1 MTEHSFSRRDAL
13 AVLPAAAAGSALA
26 GLARPAAAQTAA
38 QATHHR
44 TVSIDGIEI
53 FYREAGP
60 ADAPVLLLLHGFPSS
75 SRMFRKLIPALSDR
89 YRLIAPDYPGF
100 GHSAV
105 PDRKTFKYGF
115 ARFAGL
121 IDGFLTALR
130 IDRFALYVMDY
141 GAPVGFRLALK
152 RPEQVTAL
160 IAQNGNAYEEGLREF
175 WVPVKAYWADNSPAG
190 REKMRGGL
198 TLAATRAQYLDGVA
212 DKSLVDPDS
221 WLIDQALIDRP
232 GVSEIHLDL
241 FKDYGSNV
249 GLYPQ
254 FQSFFRERKPPTL
267 IAWGKN
273 DFIFPPEGARAYL
286 RDLPEAELHLLDSGH
301 FALED
306 KGNEI
311 AALIRDFL
319 GRKLKRS

>member
-1 MTEHSFSRRDAL
+1 MTQDSFSRRDAFVAL
-13 AVLPAAAAGSALA
+13 SATATGGAFAGFSAPAQAQQK
-26 GLARPAAAQTAA
+26 ARP
-38 QATHHR
+38 THHR
-44 TVSIDGIEI
+44 TITIDGVEI

-75 SRMFRKLIPALSDR
+75 SRMFRNLIPALSDR
-89 YRLIAPDYPGF
+89 YRVIAPDYPGF

-105 PDRKTFKYGF
+105 PDRASFKYGF

-121 IDGFLTALR
+121 IDRFLTELK

-152 RPEQVTAL
+152 RPGQVTAL
-160 IAQNGNAYEEGLREF
+160 IAQNGNAYEEGLRDF
-175 WVPVKAYWADNSPAG
+175 WIPVKAYWADDTQAG

-198 TLAATRAQYLDGVA
+198 TLEATRSQYLDGVA

-221 WLIDQALIDRP
+221 WLIDQMLIDRP

-241 FKDYGSNV
+241 FKDYRTNV
-249 GLYPQ
+249 ALYPQ
-254 FQSFFRERKPPTL
+254 FHAFFRERKPPTL

-286 RDLPEAELHLLDSGH
+286 RDLPEAELNMIDSGH

-306 KGNEI
+306 KGEEI

-319 GRKLKRS
+319 GRKLKA

>member
-1 MTEHSFSRRDAL
+1 MSQISPSRRDAL
-13 AVLPAAAAGSALA
+13 AALPVAASGALA
-26 GLARPAAAQTAA
+26 GPAAAQAPA
-38 QATHHR
+38 GPASSATRHR
-44 TVSIDGIEI
+44 TITIDGIEI

-75 SRMFRKLIPALSDR
+75 SRMFRNLIPALADR

-105 PDRKTFKYGF
+105 PDRASFRYGF
-115 ARFAGL
+115 ARFAEL
-121 IDGFLTALR
+121 IDKFLTELR
-130 IDRFALYVMDY
+130 IERFALYVMDY

-175 WVPVKAYWADNSPAG
+175 WVPVKAYWADDTPAG

-198 TLAATRAQYLDGVA
+198 TLEATRSQYLDGVS

-221 WLIDQALIDRP
+221 WLIDQMLIDRP

-249 GLYPQ
+249 ALYPQ
-254 FQSFFRERKPPTL
+254 FQAFFRERKPPTL

-286 RDLPEAELHLLDSGH
+286 SDLPEAELNLIDSGH

-306 KGNEI
+306 KGGEI

-319 GRKLKRS
+319 GRKLKS